1 MGTVVRLPAHRAARR
16 AAPHASRLVRAAC
29 LTHYAQVASRGG
41 LNPDRMLLDAGLDPG
56 MLRDPD
62 LLVPVGHVRRLLE
75 TSAQRS
81 CDEAFGLRMAMARQL
96 SNLGPVG
103 LLIRDQPS
111 ARESIQVLMRHHAAL
126 NGALAMSLEEQ
137 GPEVLLR
144 EELLQAGAML
154 PTRQSIELA
163 VGVLF
168 TLLRQLL
175 GNGWRPQRVCFV
187 HAAPRDGT
195 AHRQLFG
202 TRLAFGQAFN
212 GIVCLASELDAP
224 NADADPQMARY
235 AQRLLELSPAP
246 AEPSM
251 LDAVRRAIVLL
262 LPSGRC
268 TIEQVSAQ
276 LGLVPR
282 SLQRRLAE
290 QGCCFSELV
299 NALRVELAER
309 HLAHGERS
317 LTDVATLL
325 GFAALSGF
333 SHWHQQQFNCSPSD
347 SRSGQ
352 TARHSRHH

>member
-1 MGTVVRLPAHRAARR
+1 MGTVVRLPDHRAARCPAR
-16 AAPHASRLVRAAC
+16 HEASLVRAAC
-29 LTHYAQVASRGG
+29 LTNYAQVASRAG
-41 LNPDRMLLDAGLDPG
+41 LSPDRMLLDAGLDPN

-62 LLVPVGHVRRLLE
+62 LMVPVGHVRRLLE
-75 TSAQRS
+75 TSAQHAS
-81 CDEAFGLRMAMARQL
+81 DEAFGLRMAMTRQL

-103 LLIRDQPS
+103 LVIRDQPS
-111 ARESIQVLMRHHAAL
+111 VHESIRVLMRYHTAL
-126 NGALAMSLEEQ
+126 NGALAMSLEQQ
-137 GPEVLLR
+137 GPLVLVR
-144 EELLQAGAML
+144 EELLLAGGMQ

-175 GNGWRPQRVCFV
+175 GCDWRPQRVCFM
-187 HAAPRDGT
+187 HTAPRDRT
-195 AHRQLFG
+195 AHLQLFG
-202 TRLAFGQAFN
+202 PRLEFGQAFN

-224 NADADPQMARY
+224 NVGADPQMARY
-235 AQRLLELSPAP
+235 AQQLLELTPAP
-246 AEPSM
+246 TEPST
-251 LDAVRRAIVLL
+251 LEAVRRAIVLL

-268 TIEQVSAQ
+268 TIEQVSVQ

-282 SLQRRLAE
+282 SVQRRLAE
-290 QGCCFSELV
+290 QGCSFSELV
-299 NALRVELAER
+299 NDLRVELTER

-333 SHWHQQQFNCSPSD
+333 SHWHQQQFNCSPSH

-352 TARHSRHH
+352 AAGRSRHH